1 MCYKLSMDKFE
12 EYKLQKIKYSYNLE
26 KEGRLFEKAR
36 AVVVNDGKVLILFNP
51 KTNAYTVPGG
61 GVDEGETVEQAV
73 KREALEESGY
83 EVEPVKKIW
92 SNFYEVPMEFE
103 GKKFISHRVEYFY
116 LCTLKNQNHEN
127 VNGIEGEYE
136 CKIMQEWSDFEKLKN
151 CGWKPEQIQA
161 LKNSI

>member
-1 MCYKLSMDKFE
+1 MDKFE
-12 EYKLQKIKYSYNLE
+12 KYKLQKIKYSYNLE
-26 KEGRLFEKAR
+26 KKGRLFEKVR

-83 EVEPVKKIW
+83 QVEPVKKIW

-103 GKKFISHRVEYFY
+103 GKKFISHRVEYYY
-116 LCTLKNQNHEN
+116 LCTSKNQNHEN
-127 VNGIEGEYE
+127 INGIEGEYE

-151 CGWKPEQIQA
+151 CGWKQEQIQA
-161 LKNSI
+161 LKKLNFKSH

>member
-1 MCYKLSMDKFE
+1 MDKFE

-92 SNFYEVPMEFE
+92 SNFYEVPMELE
-103 GKKFISHRVEYFY
+103 GEKFISHRVEYYY
-116 LCTLKNQNHEN
+116 LCTLKNQNHEAA
-127 VNGIEGEYE
+127 NGIEGEYE
-136 CKIMQEWSDFEKLKN
+136 CRILPEWSDFEKLKN

-161 LKNSI
+161 LQNSI